1 MIKKQDL
8 TAVILTG
15 GKSIRFGSPKEFA
28 HIQMESLLDKALNI
42 AKKISSNV
50 MIIAGNKHFIVKK
63 DIPIHQDLYNDCG
76 PVCGIYTA
84 LYYSDSPYIAVLPCD
99 MPLLDPKIYKLFRTL
114 QVKDCVIVAIFRGK
128 IQPLISIWPKAIA
141 KDLKKMIDS
150 EILSLKKILDQLKVQ
165 KIDLSEYEETN
176 NPDIFCNINYKKD
189 LERLKNR

>member
-8 TAVILTG
+8 TAVILAG

-28 HIQMESLLDKALNI
+28 YIQVESLLDNALNI
-42 AKKISSNV
+42 AKKISSHV
-50 MIIAGNKHFIVKK
+50 MIIAGNKHFVGEKN
-63 DIPIHQDLYNDCG
+63 IPIHQDLYENCG

-99 MPLLDPKIYKLFRTL
+99 MPLLDPDIYKLLRTL
-114 QVKDCVIVAIFRGK
+114 QVKDYVIVATFQGK

-150 EILSLKKILDQLKVQ
+150 KILSLRKILNQLNVQ
-165 KIDLSEYEETN
+165 KVDLSKYEATN
-176 NPDIFCNINYKKD
+176 NPDIFCNINYKSD
-189 LERLKNR
+189 LKILKNR